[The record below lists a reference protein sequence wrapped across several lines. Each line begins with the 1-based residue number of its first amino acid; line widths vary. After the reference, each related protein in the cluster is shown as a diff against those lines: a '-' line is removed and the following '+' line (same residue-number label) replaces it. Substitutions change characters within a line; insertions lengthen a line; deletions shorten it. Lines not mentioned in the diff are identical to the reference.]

1 MWFLRRLGGVS
12 ELTSSSSWNVEGRLL
27 FMNRKPTMKELV
39 AATQLSRAT
48 IDRVLNNRPGVNPKT
63 VEAVQRAY
71 SSLLVQAA
79 GGVHTGLVKQNSS
92 FSVVVQAGEEYNE
105 SVKFAGE
112 KLQDEMDSRGITLKI
127 SSCSDVD
134 DDEVV
139 SLMYQH
145 AKHADGIAVVAKN
158 TPVINAAV
166 QKLRQEGKHIVA
178 LVSDL
183 DPDVRDAYV
192 GINNRAAGQ
201 AAGFILGRH
210 LQHCNNANV
219 AVIVGTLSYSCH
231 DDREI
236 GFRAQIRKTF
246 PSVVVSEVVSG
257 NDNTQQTYDAAIQ
270 LLRHDPNIRAVYNVA
285 GGNAGLAAALDE
297 YKSAIRPILITHEVN
312 QVTEKLILEEKIDYI
327 LSQDMVQLLRTT
339 IDKLSALQRDKSISA
354 HTFLPIE
361 IITRFTLQSNFL

>member
-1 MWFLRRLGGVS
+1 
-12 ELTSSSSWNVEGRLL
+12 
-27 FMNRKPTMKELV
+27 MNRKPTMKELV

-79 GGVHTGLVKQNSS
+79 GGVQLASVTQQGN
-92 FSVVVQAGEEYNE
+92 FSVVVQASEEYNE
-105 SVKFAGE
+105 SVIATAQKIKNQLDARNVS
-112 KLQDEMDSRGITLKI
+112 LDI
-127 SSCSDVD
+127 SSCSDVQ

-139 SLMYQH
+139 RLLYQQ
-145 AKHADGIAVVAKN
+145 AEHADGIAVVAKN
-158 TPVINAAV
+158 TPIINAAV
-166 QKLRQEGKHIVA
+166 QKLRQQGKHIVA

-183 DPDVRDAYV
+183 DPDARDAYV

-210 LQHCNNANV
+210 LQHCVNASV

-236 GFRAQIRKTF
+236 GFRAQIRKTL
-246 PSVVVSEVVSG
+246 PSVSVAEVISG
-257 NDNTQQTYDAAIQ
+257 NDNTQQTYDAAVQ
-270 LLRHDPNIRAVYNVA
+270 LLRNDPNLRAVYNVA

-297 YKSAIRPILITHEVN
+297 CPSAIRPIVITHEVN
-312 QVTEKLILEEKIDYI
+312 KVTENLILAEKIDYI
-327 LSQDMVQLLRTT
+327 LSQDIARLLLETV
-339 IDKLSALQRDKSISA
+339 DKLTAIKNNQAFASHS
-354 HTFLPIE
+354 FLPIE
-361 IITRFTLQSNFL
+361 ILTRFTLPTL

>member
-1 MWFLRRLGGVS
+1 
-12 ELTSSSSWNVEGRLL
+12 
-27 FMNRKPTMKELV
+27 MNRKPTMNELV

-63 VEAVQRAY
+63 IELVKRAY

-79 GGVHTGLVKQNSS
+79 GEVQRAPVKQKSH

-105 SVKFAGE
+105 SLKIASDLISD
-112 KLQDEMDSRGITLKI
+112 KLAESGVTLNI

-134 DDEVV
+134 DDQVIRLLVE
-139 SLMYQH
+139 Q
-145 AKHADGIAVVAKN
+145 AEHADGIAVVAKN
-158 TPVINAAV
+158 TPAINSAV
-166 QKLRQEGKHIVA
+166 QNLRIAGKHIIA

-183 DPDVRDAYV
+183 DADARDAYI

-201 AAGFILGRH
+201 AAGFIIGRH
-210 LQHCNNANV
+210 LQLCAEASV

-246 PSVVVSEVVSG
+246 PGVSVLEVVSG
-257 NDNTQQTYDAAIQ
+257 NDNTQQTYDAAMK
-270 LLRHDPNIRAVYNVA
+270 LLRDQPDLRAIYNVA

-297 YKSAIRPILITHEVN
+297 FDSPVRPIVVTHEIN
-312 QVTEKLILEEKIDYI
+312 KVTENLIMNEKIDYI
-327 LSQDMVQLLRTT
+327 LSQDMPRLLLETV
-339 IDKLSALQRDKSISA
+339 DKLRQIQNNGAFAS
-354 HTFLPIE
+354 HTFLPIQ
-361 IITRFTLQSNFL
+361 IVTRFTLT